1 MRTHPLIALSVVAAA
16 ITTVAVFGQSVPVP
30 PMPAPKKLRH
40 ADAALEAHG
49 AKPAASTAVPAWLV
63 ASAPAAVSAASSPGI
78 QRPGATASLVERGR
92 YLAAAG
98 DCQGCH
104 TTAGGAPYAGGRPL
118 DTPFGTVLS
127 ANLTPDASGLKNWSA
142 DQFYR
147 AMHEGISANGDHL
160 YPAFPYNYF

>member
-1 MRTHPLIALSVVAAA
+1 MRTHPLIALAVVAAA
-16 ITTVAVFGQSVPVP
+16 ITTMTVFGQSAPVA
-30 PMPAPKKLRH
+30 PMPAAKKPHH
-40 ADAALEAHG
+40 ADTALDAH
-49 AKPAASTAVPAWLV
+49 PAASSAVPAWLV
-63 ASAPAAVSAASSPGI
+63 ASAPAAASAPASAAAGSGN
-78 QRPGATASLVERGR
+78 QRPAATASLAERGR

-118 DTPFGTVLS
+118 ETPFGTVLS
-127 ANLTPDASGLKNWSA
+127 ANLTPDASGLKDWNA

-160 YPAFPYNYF
+160 